1 MQYYFDQVRL
11 AAKTK
16 LYFLALAGAL
26 VIPDM
31 CSGME
36 TSDGRTNGVLYKA
49 WVDEHLSSL
58 FSVGPTQSPSFSGE
72 DCWGLRCS
80 FLHQGRLTPHQG
92 SYSKI
97 IFVEPGAS
105 SNIFHNNVINDALNI
120 DVPIFVSTMVDAA
133 EKWLAS
139 AQEMSNFQSNSASY
153 MQRYPN
159 GLPPYIAGV
168 PVIA

>member
-1 MQYYFDQVRL
+1 MQDYFNQVRQ
-11 AAKTK
+11 AAETE

-36 TSDGRTNGVLYKA
+36 ARDGRTNGMLYKA
-49 WVDEHLSSL
+49 WVDERLSPL
-58 FSVGPTQSPSFSGE
+58 FFAGPTQSPSFSGE

-80 FLHQGRLTPHQG
+80 LLHQGKLTPHQG

-97 IFVEPGAS
+97 NFVEPGAS
-105 SNIFHNNVINDALNI
+105 SIVFHNNIINDALNI
-120 DVPIFVSTMVDAA
+120 DVPIFVTAMVDAA

-139 AQEMSNFQSNSASY
+139 ARMMPNFQTNSVSY

-159 GLPPYIAGV
+159 GLSPYILGV